1 MTNDNSLIKLDG
13 IKKVFF
19 TDEVETH
26 ALSGIQLDIRKGEIT
41 FRAREGRLVDLDKL
55 HESIWATRLSG
66 GTGMALNWLDVTA
79 VGEVI
84 SAPYTVLG
92 WAVGDIAATVQSLRK
107 RGVVFR
113 DFDGMEQ
120 DGLGRRS
127 VRRGPRPASGNG
139 GP

>member
-1 MTNDNSLIKLDG
+1 MLASSDLIAFVSASDMAAARDFYSNTLGLSLIEENPG
-13 IKKVFF
+13 ACVF
-19 TDEVETH
+19 DAH
-26 ALSGIQLDIRKGEIT
+26 
-41 FRAREGRLVDLDKL
+41 
-55 HESIWATRLSG
+55 
-66 GTGMALNWLDVTA
+66 GTMLRVTA

-120 DGLGRRS
+120 DGLGIWRAPGGDLVAWFSDPVGNTLS
-127 VRRGPRPASGNG
+127 VTQFGAAAQD
-139 GP
+139 